1 MYFQKTVS
9 GFYIAL
15 YKPPRALYTNLT
27 HTFIYFL
34 ATLIIEENMKT
45 ENELIKLGFEE
56 ADDIMCEDC
65 GDAVATTLRG
75 YGLGQK
81 EVCSDCNCEMGF

>member
-1 MYFQKTVS
+1 
-9 GFYIAL
+9 
-15 YKPPRALYTNLT
+15 
-27 HTFIYFL
+27 
-34 ATLIIEENMKT
+34 MKT

-81 EVCSDCNCEMGF
+81 EICSDCNCEMGW

>member
-1 MYFQKTVS
+1 
-9 GFYIAL
+9 
-15 YKPPRALYTNLT
+15 
-27 HTFIYFL
+27 
-34 ATLIIEENMKT
+34 MKT
-45 ENELIKLGFEE
+45 ENELIQLGFEE
-56 ADDIMCEDC
+56 SDDHIMCEDC

>member
-1 MYFQKTVS
+1 MRS
-9 GFYIAL
+9 DSILGYISSLVL
-15 YKPPRALYTNLT
+15 YILEKSKALYTLSLRV
-27 HTFIYFL
+27 IYKEL
-34 ATLIIEENMKT
+34 KNMKT